1 MLAGKFHDSVSPAAL
16 ETASS
21 SNSNEDFE
29 KME

>member
-1 MLAGKFHDSVSPAAL
+1 MFAGKFHDSVSLAAL
-16 ETASS
+16 ETAIS